1 MPRSTSSV
9 ISSDRN
15 VVIVVNRT
23 VHGLVFLFFLFC
35 FFLFVF
41 WGGGGGVHVSGSM
54 SVGQDERRMEGVEE
68 WF

>member
-23 VHGLVFLFFLFC
+23 VHGLVFFVFSVL
-35 FFLFVF
+35 FLFVCF
-41 WGGGGGVHVSGSM
+41 LFFGGEGGGSM

>member
-23 VHGLVFLFFLFC
+23 VHGLVFFVFSVL
-35 FFLFVF
+35 FLFVCF
-41 WGGGGGVHVSGSM
+41 LFFGGEEGGGSM

>member
-23 VHGLVFLFFLFC
+23 VHGLGFFVFSVLFLFVCFLFF
-35 FFLFVF
+35 
-41 WGGGGGVHVSGSM
+41 WGEGGSM

>member
-41 WGGGGGVHVSGSM
+41 WGGGGGSM

>member
-23 VHGLVFLFFLFC
+23 VHGLFFLFFLFC

-41 WGGGGGVHVSGSM
+41 CFLGGRGGRSM

>member
-23 VHGLVFLFFLFC
+23 VHGLVFFVFSVL
-35 FFLFVF
+35 FLFVCF
-41 WGGGGGVHVSGSM
+41 LFFGGGSM